1 MDLTTSLE
9 KKRIYVWDYK
19 PRQRPVA
26 GEIIGPTG
34 EDTAIISLSEC
45 DVTMKRPLKH
55 PYIIVAV
62 SFDHGG
68 KFDFAISFCYRN
80 SKPIK
85 LLKLQLSGPMLS
97 HNYK

>member
-9 KKRIYVWDYK
+9 KRICVWDYK

-26 GEIIGPTG
+26 GEIVGPTG

-45 DVTMKRPLKH
+45 DATMKRPLKH

-68 KFDFAISFCYRN
+68 KSDFAISFCYHN
-80 SKPIK
+80 PKLVKP
-85 LLKLQLSGPMLS
+85 LKLQLSGPMLS